1 MSSIL
6 PPNQWTNLDPLTY
19 ITGAIKDIAE
29 KLTRN
34 SETLSDL
41 KTDMAIIKATFV
53 TKEEC
58 SKKTEN
64 CTLQREQ
71 AMSKI
76 IQLEKGIDSTN
87 VMTNQKSFLLKE
99 LSGWQIIAVFIGTAV
114 VLGILMGDS
123 GVFKVLGSWLKLY
136 S

>member
-34 SETLSDL
+34 SETLADL

-76 IQLEKGIDSTN
+76 IH
-87 VMTNQKSFLLKE
+87 QKSFLLKE